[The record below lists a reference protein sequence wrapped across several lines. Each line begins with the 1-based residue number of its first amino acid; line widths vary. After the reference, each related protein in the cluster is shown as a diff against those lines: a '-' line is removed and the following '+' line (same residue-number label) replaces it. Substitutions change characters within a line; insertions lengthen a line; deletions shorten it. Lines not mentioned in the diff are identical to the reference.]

1 MKVIFLAKF
10 SKDLD
15 KLKDKKA
22 RNSIKKAILE
32 VEQAE
37 TLKKI
42 TGLKRLKGEKRA
54 YRLRV
59 GNYRIGLYIEGD
71 QAEMARVAH
80 RKDIYDLFP

>member
-22 RNSIKKAILE
+22 RKSIKNAILE

-37 TLKKI
+37 SIRNL
-42 TGLKRLKGEKRA
+42 TGLKRLKGEKGA

-59 GNYRIGLYIEGD
+59 GNYRIGLYIHG
-71 QAEMARVAH
+71 ATVEMARVAH